1 MYRGRAEFV
10 PGFSGMGCAWLK
22 IAGAKLQNN
31 HGFIWRFTT
40 AMWDVSLLLVLTSL
54 NLIPKYLFPALSAA
68 NDDKPEC
75 NSSLFGD
82 LPPPSKASE
91 TAKGQKRKLKEDSK
105 ERKKSAP
112 GENGLLNLSFELLG
126 TRFYASVEASY
137 RWSTA
142 YVASRLWLLHTWIRS
157 CTAAY
162 LLPMA
167 AC

>member
-1 MYRGRAEFV
+1 MQSTLLIIWARVTSPLAFLWVTADLLVCIAPGSRV
-10 PGFSGMGCAWLK
+10 PGFSGMARLRLVK
-22 IAGAKLQNN
+22 IEGAKLQNN

-54 NLIPKYLFPALSAA
+54 NLIPKYFFPALSAA

-112 GENGLLNLSFELLG
+112 GENGLLNVSF
-126 TRFYASVEASY
+126 
-137 RWSTA
+137 
-142 YVASRLWLLHTWIRS
+142 
-157 CTAAY
+157 
-162 LLPMA
+162 
-167 AC
+167 